1 MARGRSRG
9 AAFLGRFARRRGRSP
24 GDCEKRA
31 IQAAA
36 FPLFEVCRAVP
47 RHVCLRS
54 SARATEWRQ
63 PMKRSGDVTASA
75 IILFFGSG
83 LITLVALLMLL
94 GASASP
100 LPPEQRVVLWVMP
113 ILYVLVTAWG
123 IATGVGIL
131 PLRPWA
137 WVSVIVMSGVT
148 IFFGFFG
155 AVVLM
160 FVPSL
165 LKDQPDVPAASVK
178 IIVFV
183 GLVMV
188 LIPIAIAIWWLV
200 LFTRARVR
208 LQFAKRGAALI
219 APATPEIANP
229 SDLAR
234 RLNRN
239 GFASRT

>member
-1 MARGRSRG
+1 
-9 AAFLGRFARRRGRSP
+9 
-24 GDCEKRA
+24 
-31 IQAAA
+31 
-36 FPLFEVCRAVP
+36 
-47 RHVCLRS
+47 
-54 SARATEWRQ
+54 
-63 PMKRSGDVTASA
+63 MKRSGDVTASA